1 MIQEMDLEQ
10 ISRVWKSLT
19 GSLTS
24 YFDDMTKAINNFYK
38 TYWPAFAEA
47 QRVESRRIHRL
58 YRRKQK
64 ARRKR
69 NRRKRGRSH

>member
-1 MIQEMDLEQ
+1 MMQELDLEEVA
-10 ISRVWKSLT
+10 RVWKSLT
-19 GSLTS
+19 GSLAS
-24 YFDDMTKAINNFYK
+24 YFDEMAKAMNSLWKN
-38 TYWPAFAEA
+38 YWPAFTEA

-69 NRRKRGRSH
+69 NRKR